1 MPRRHRFRAS
11 LTAKE
16 HADNP
21 PSKREITLSQS
32 TQTTAPSNPASFVA
46 LLPLFVFLSLFIGAG
61 VYFQSQGV
69 DFAFYQLPSVIAI
82 LPAIILALVLS
93 KQKLNQAI
101 DTFIGGIGHSN
112 IIAMCLIYLLAG
124 GFAAVAKATG
134 GVDATVALGLSLIPS
149 NLLLPGFF
157 VIAAFIATAM
167 GTSMGTIAAVAPIAL
182 GVADQAQID
191 YALMAGAVMSGALFG
206 DNLSI
211 ISDTT
216 IAATRTQGCDMKDKF
231 RENLI
236 FAIPA
241 SLLTFVAFVIA
252 GQGQADLA
260 AQDID
265 FIKVIPYLT
274 ILVLAVAGL
283 NVFVV
288 LTLGILLAGATGL
301 LTMDYGVIQFG
312 KDIYAGFSNMQE
324 IFILSML
331 VGGLAALM
339 QQQGGLAF
347 VSKQIEKLI
356 TRFSKA
362 QGEASCRAAELGMAG
377 IVAVTNS
384 CVANN
389 TVSIV
394 VTGDIAK
401 DLAEKHG
408 VTPKRAASVLDIFA
422 CIIQGL
428 IPYGAQALLIASTF
442 SITPLAAV
450 SHAWYCMILAAV
462 AIAIVMFRKRHWCS

>member
-1 MPRRHRFRAS
+1 MSHSAQTS
-11 LTAKE
+11 
-16 HADNP
+16 
-21 PSKREITLSQS
+21 S
-32 TQTTAPSNPASFVA
+32 TNSPASFIA
-46 LLPLFVFLSLFIGAG
+46 LLPLFVFLGLFIGAG
-61 VYFQSQGV
+61 IYFQRQGV

-82 LPAIILALVLS
+82 LPAIILALILS
-93 KQKLNQAI
+93 KQKLNQSI
-101 DTFIGGIGHSN
+101 DTFISGIGHSN

-134 GVDATVALGLSLIPS
+134 GVDATVALGLSFIPS

-191 YALMAGAVMSGALFG
+191 YAIMAGAVMSGALFG

-241 SLLTFVAFVIA
+241 SLLTLIAFIFA
-252 GQGQADLA
+252 GQGQAELA
-260 AQDID
+260 TQDID
-265 FIKVIPYLT
+265 LIKVLPYLT
-274 ILVLAVAGL
+274 ILILAVAGL

-288 LTLGILLAGATGL
+288 LTLGILLAGVTGL
-301 LTMDYGVIQFG
+301 LTMDYGLIQFG

-408 VTPKRAASVLDIFA
+408 VSPKRAASVLDIFA

-450 SHAWYCMILAAV
+450 SHAWYCMILAVVAV
-462 AIAIVMFRKRHWCS
+462 VIVIFRKRH

>member
-1 MPRRHRFRAS
+1 MSPSHRPHQA
-11 LTAKE
+11 
-16 HADNP
+16 
-21 PSKREITLSQS
+21 
-32 TQTTAPSNPASFVA
+32 NPASFVA
-46 LLPLFVFLSLFIGAG
+46 LLPLFLFLSFFIGAG
-61 VYFQSQGV
+61 LYFQQQGV

-82 LPAIILALVLS
+82 LPAIVLALILS
-93 KQKLNQAI
+93 KQSLNHAI
-101 DTFIGGIGHSN
+101 ETFIAGIGHSN

-134 GVDATVALGLSLIPS
+134 GVDATVALGLSFIPS

-167 GTSMGTIAAVAPIAL
+167 GTSMGTIAAVAPVAVGI
-182 GVADQAQID
+182 ADQAQID
-191 YALMAGAVMSGALFG
+191 FALMAGAVMSGALFG

-241 SLLTFVAFVIA
+241 ALLTLVAFTFA
-252 GQGQADLA
+252 GQDQLALTSQAA
-260 AQDID
+260 TADID
-265 FIKVIPYLT
+265 LLKVIPYIT

-283 NVFVV
+283 NVFLV
-288 LTLGILLAGATGL
+288 LGLGIVLAGAVGL
-301 LTMDYGVIQFG
+301 LSPDYSWVQYG
-312 KDIYAGFSNMQE
+312 KDIYTGFSNMQE

-339 QQQGGLAF
+339 QQRGGLAF
-347 VSKQIEKLI
+347 VSQFIERAI
-356 TRFSKA
+356 NRYSNSEQTQSP
-362 QGEASCRAAELGMAG
+362 RAAELGMAA
-377 IVAVTNS
+377 IVAGTNT

-394 VTGDIAK
+394 VTGEIAK
-401 DLAEKHG
+401 TLAAKHG
-408 VTPKRAASVLDIFA
+408 VSPKRAASVLDIFA
-422 CIIQGL
+422 CIVQGL
-428 IPYGAQALLIASTF
+428 IPHGAQALLVAATF
-442 SITPLAAV
+442 SITPLVAV
-450 SHAWYCMILAAV
+450 ANAWYCMILAVVAV
-462 AIAIVMFRKRHWCS
+462 IIVYVRPRS

>member
-1 MPRRHRFRAS
+1 MTNSNNAPKAAA
-11 LTAKE
+11 T
-16 HADNP
+16 DV
-21 PSKREITLSQS
+21 I
-32 TQTTAPSNPASFVA
+32 APSFLA
-46 LLPLFVFLSLFIGAG
+46 LTPLFLFLTLFIGAG
-61 VYFQSQGV
+61 LYFQNQGV
-69 DFAFYQLPSVIAI
+69 DFAFYQLPSVVAI
-82 LPAIILALVLS
+82 LPAIIFAIIIS
-93 KQKLNQAI
+93 KQRLNQSI
-101 DTFIGGIGHSN
+101 ETFLAGIGHSN
-112 IIAMCLIYLLAG
+112 IIAMCMIYLLAG
-124 GFAAVAKATG
+124 AFAAVAKATG
-134 GVDATVALGLSLIPS
+134 GVDATVALGLSLVPS
-149 NLLLPGFF
+149 SLLLPGFF

-182 GVADQAQID
+182 GVANEAQID
-191 YALMAGAVMSGALFG
+191 LAIMAGAVISGALFG

-216 IAATRTQGCDMKDKF
+216 IAATRTQGCEMKDKF
-231 RENLI
+231 KENLI

-241 SLLTFVAFVIA
+241 AIITLIVFTLV
-252 GQGQADLA
+252 GQGQADVA
-260 AQDID
+260 AQEID

-274 ILVLAVAGL
+274 ILFLAVAGL

-288 LTLGILLAGATGL
+288 LTIGILLAGVTGL

-312 KDIYAGFSNMQE
+312 QDIYAGFGNMQE

-339 QQQGGLAF
+339 QQQGGLSF

-362 QGEASCRAAELGMAG
+362 KGEASCRASELGMAG
-377 IVAVTNS
+377 IVAATNT

-408 VTPKRAASVLDIFA
+408 VTPKRAASILDIFS

-428 IPYGAQALLIASTF
+428 LPYGAQALLVASTF
-442 SITPLAAV
+442 SLSPFEVVT
-450 SHAWYCMILAAV
+450 HAWYCMILAVVAV
-462 AIAIVMFRKRHWCS
+462 LIVVFRKRN

>member
-1 MPRRHRFRAS
+1 LSPSHRPHQA
-11 LTAKE
+11 
-16 HADNP
+16 
-21 PSKREITLSQS
+21 
-32 TQTTAPSNPASFVA
+32 NPASFVA
-46 LLPLFVFLSLFIGAG
+46 LLPLFLFLSFFIGAG
-61 VYFQSQGV
+61 LYFQQQGV

-82 LPAIILALVLS
+82 LPAIVLALILS
-93 KQKLNQAI
+93 KQTLNHAI
-101 DTFIGGIGHSN
+101 ETFIAGIGHSN

-134 GVDATVALGLSLIPS
+134 GVDATVALGLSFIPS

-167 GTSMGTIAAVAPIAL
+167 GTSMGTIAAVAPVAL
-182 GVADQAQID
+182 GIAEEAQID
-191 YALMAGAVMSGALFG
+191 FALMAGAVMSGALFG

-241 SLLTFVAFVIA
+241 ALLTLVAFTFA
-252 GQGQADLA
+252 GQDQLALTSQAATAEIDLL
-260 AQDID
+260 
-265 FIKVIPYLT
+265 KVIPYIT

-283 NVFVV
+283 NVFLV
-288 LTLGILLAGATGL
+288 LGLGIVLAGAVGL
-301 LTMDYGVIQFG
+301 LSPDYSWVQYG
-312 KDIYAGFSNMQE
+312 KDIYTGFSNMQE

-339 QQQGGLAF
+339 QQRGGLAF
-347 VSKQIEKLI
+347 VSQFIERAI
-356 TRFSKA
+356 NRFSNSEET
-362 QGEASCRAAELGMAG
+362 QSPRAAELGMAA
-377 IVAVTNS
+377 IVAGTNT

-394 VTGDIAK
+394 VTGEIAK
-401 DLAEKHG
+401 TLAAKHG
-408 VTPKRAASVLDIFA
+408 VSPKRAASVLDIFA
-422 CIIQGL
+422 CIVQGL
-428 IPYGAQALLIASTF
+428 IPHGAQALLVAATF
-442 SITPLAAV
+442 SITPLVAV
-450 SHAWYCMILAAV
+450 ANAWYCMILALVAV
-462 AIAIVMFRKRHWCS
+462 VIVYVRPRS

>member
-1 MPRRHRFRAS
+1 MMPRRHRFRAS

-32 TQTTAPSNPASFVA
+32 TQTTAPSNTASFVA

-462 AIAIVMFRKRHWCS
+462 AIAIVIFRKRH

>member
-1 MPRRHRFRAS
+1 
-11 LTAKE
+11 
-16 HADNP
+16 
-21 PSKREITLSQS
+21 LSQS
-32 TQTTAPSNPASFVA
+32 AQTTAANNPASFVA

-82 LPAIILALVLS
+82 MPAIILALVLS

-216 IAATRTQGCDMKDKF
+216 IAATRTQGCEMKDKF

-252 GQGQADLA
+252 GQGQAELA
-260 AQDID
+260 AQKID

-288 LTLGILLAGATGL
+288 LTLGILLAGATGFI
-301 LTMDYGVIQFG
+301 TMDYGVIQFG

-408 VTPKRAASVLDIFA
+408 VSPKRAASVLDIFA

-462 AIAIVMFRKRHWCS
+462 AIAIVIFRKRH

>member
-1 MPRRHRFRAS
+1 MESAGHTPRQ
-11 LTAKE
+11 
-16 HADNP
+16 
-21 PSKREITLSQS
+21 REITLSHSQH
-32 TQTTAPSNPASFVA
+32 TTTASRPASFIA
-46 LLPLFVFLSLFIGAG
+46 LLPLFVFLGLFIGAG

-82 LPAIILALVLS
+82 LPAIILALILS

-134 GVDATVALGLSLIPS
+134 GVDATVALGLSFIPA

-241 SLLTFVAFVIA
+241 SLLTLIAFVVA
-252 GQGQADLA
+252 GQGQAELTPQHIDLL
-260 AQDID
+260 
-265 FIKVIPYLT
+265 KVLPYLT
-274 ILVLAVAGL
+274 ILVLAVAGV

-288 LTLGILLAGATGL
+288 LTLGILLAGGTGF
-301 LTMDYGVIQFG
+301 LTMDYGLIAFG
-312 KDIYAGFSNMQE
+312 KDIYAGFGSMQE
-324 IFILSML
+324 IFLLSML

-356 TRFSKA
+356 GRYSKN
-362 QGEASCRAAELGMAG
+362 QSEASCRAAELGMAA
-377 IVAVTNS
+377 IVTVTNT

-401 DLAEKHG
+401 DLAEKHQ
-408 VTPKRAASVLDIFA
+408 VSPKRAASVLDIFA
-422 CIIQGL
+422 CIVQGL

-442 SITPLAAV
+442 SISPLAAV
-450 SHAWYCMILAAV
+450 SHAWYCMILAVV
-462 AIAIVMFRKRHWCS
+462 AIAIVILRKRH

>member
-1 MPRRHRFRAS
+1 M
-11 LTAKE
+11 
-16 HADNP
+16 
-21 PSKREITLSQS
+21 KRENTLTIS
-32 TQTTAPSNPASFVA
+32 TNTQETAANGIAPNASFLA
-46 LLPLFVFLSLFIGAG
+46 LLPLFLFLALFIGAG
-61 VYFQSQGV
+61 IYFQSQGV

-82 LPAIILALVLS
+82 LPAIIFALIIS
-93 KQKLNQAI
+93 KQKLNQSI
-101 DTFIGGIGHSN
+101 DTFIEGIGHSN

-124 GFAAVAKATG
+124 AFASVAKATG
-134 GVDATVALGLSLIPS
+134 GVDATVALGLSLVPS

-182 GVADQAQID
+182 GVANEAQID
-191 YALMAGAVMSGALFG
+191 LAIMAGAVISGALFG

-216 IAATRTQGCDMKDKF
+216 IAATRTQGCEMKDKF

-241 SLLTFVAFVIA
+241 SIITLIVFTLV
-252 GQGQADLA
+252 GQGQADVA
-260 AQDID
+260 SQEID

-274 ILVLAVAGL
+274 ILVLAVSGL

-288 LTLGILLAGATGL
+288 LTIGILLAGVTGL
-301 LTMDYGVIQFG
+301 FTMDYGLIQFG
-312 KDIYAGFSNMQE
+312 QDIYTGFGNMQE

-339 QQQGGLAF
+339 QQQGGLTF
-347 VSKQIEKLI
+347 VSEQIEKLI

-362 QGEASCRAAELGMAG
+362 KGGASTRASELGMAG
-377 IVAVTNS
+377 IVALTNA

-401 DLAEKHG
+401 DLAQKHE
-408 VTPKRAASVLDIFA
+408 VTPKRAASIMDIFS
-422 CIIQGL
+422 CIVQGL
-428 IPYGAQALLIASTF
+428 IPYGAQALLVASIF
-442 SITPLAAV
+442 SISPLEAV
-450 SHAWYCMILAAV
+450 THAWYCMILALV
-462 AIAIVMFRKRHWCS
+462 AISIVILRKRTT

>member
-1 MPRRHRFRAS
+1 MTKA
-11 LTAKE
+11 T
-16 HADNP
+16 
-21 PSKREITLSQS
+21 PSTSKA
-32 TQTTAPSNPASFVA
+32 TTGPASFVA
-46 LLPLFVFLSLFIGAG
+46 LLPLFVFLGLFIGAG
-61 VYFQSQGV
+61 LYFQSQGV
-69 DFAFYQLPSVIAI
+69 DYAFYQLPSVIAI
-82 LPAIILALVLS
+82 LPAIVLAVILS
-93 KQKLNQAI
+93 KQHINQAI
-101 DTFIGGIGHSN
+101 ETFIEGIGHSN

-124 GFAAVAKATG
+124 AFAAVAKATG
-134 GVDATVALGLSLIPS
+134 GVDATVALGLSFIPS

-157 VIAAFIATAM
+157 VIAAFIATSM
-167 GTSMGTIAAVAPIAL
+167 GTSMGTIAAVAPVAL

-231 RENLI
+231 RENLV
-236 FAIPA
+236 FSIPA
-241 SLLTFVAFVIA
+241 SIITLVLFSLA
-252 GQGQADLA
+252 GQGQADIA

-265 FIKVIPYLT
+265 VLKVIPYLT
-274 ILVLAVAGL
+274 ILVLAVVGL

-288 LTLGILLAGATGL
+288 LSLGIVLAGATGVF
-301 LTMDYGVIQFG
+301 TSEYTVIQMG
-312 KDIYAGFSNMQE
+312 NDIYTGFTNMQE

-339 QQQGGLAF
+339 QQQGGLTF
-347 VSKQIEKLI
+347 VSQLIEKLI
-356 TRFSKA
+356 SRFSKA
-362 QGEASCRAAELGMAG
+362 NGDASSRAAELGMAA
-377 IVAVTNS
+377 IVAATNT

-401 DLAEKHG
+401 ELAEKHG

-428 IPYGAQALLIASTF
+428 IPHGAQALLIASVFTI
-442 SITPLAAV
+442 SPLTAV
-450 SHAWYCMILAAV
+450 SNAWYCMVLALTAV
-462 AIAIVMFRKRHWCS
+462 AIVVMRKRT

>member
-1 MPRRHRFRAS
+1 MNQSNVSSA
-11 LTAKE
+11 
-16 HADNP
+16 
-21 PSKREITLSQS
+21 SQS
-32 TQTTAPSNPASFVA
+32 PASFIA
-46 LLPLFVFLSLFIGAG
+46 LLPLLLFLVLFIGAG
-61 VYFQSQGV
+61 VYFTQQGV
-69 DFAFYQLPSVIAI
+69 DFAFYQLPSVVAI
-82 LPAIILALVLS
+82 LPAIVLALLLS

-124 GFAAVAKATG
+124 AFASVAKATG

-149 NLLLPGFF
+149 DLLLPGFF

-182 GVADQAQID
+182 GVSEQADIALP
-191 YALMAGAVMSGALFG
+191 LMAGAIISGALFG

-216 IAATRTQGCDMKDKF
+216 IASTRTQGCEMKDKF

-241 SLLTFVAFVIA
+241 ALITLVAFTLA
-252 GQGQADLA
+252 SQGEANVAPQSIDLV
-260 AQDID
+260 
-265 FIKVIPYLT
+265 KVLPYLC
-274 ILVLAVAGL
+274 ILFLAVAGL

-288 LTLGILLAGATGL
+288 LSLGIVLAGGVGLAT
-301 LTMDYGVIQFG
+301 TDYGWVSFS
-312 KDIYAGFSNMQE
+312 KDIYAGFTNMQE

-347 VSKQIEKLI
+347 VNNLIEGI
-356 TRFSKA
+356 ISRFSKA
-362 QGEASCRAAELGMAG
+362 KGDASSRAAELGMAG
-377 IVAVTNS
+377 IVSLTNT

-394 VTGDIAK
+394 VSGDIAR
-401 DLAEKHG
+401 DLAQKHG
-408 VTPKRAASVLDIFA
+408 VSPKRSASILDIFS
-422 CIIQGL
+422 CIVQGL
-428 IPYGAQALLIASTF
+428 IPYGAQALLIGATF
-442 SITPLAAV
+442 AITPLQAV
-450 SHAWYCMILAAV
+450 SYAWYCMILALVAV
-462 AIAIVMFRKRHWCS
+462 VIVVFRKRH

>member
-1 MPRRHRFRAS
+1 MT
-11 LTAKE
+11 LTKFA
-16 HADNP
+16 
-21 PSKREITLSQS
+21 T
-32 TQTTAPSNPASFVA
+32 SNSSPTASFIA
-46 LLPLFVFLSLFIGAG
+46 LFPLFVFLGLFIGAG

-69 DFAFYQLPSVIAI
+69 DYAFYQLPSVIAI
-82 LPAIILALVLS
+82 LPAIILAMLLS
-93 KQKLNQAI
+93 KQKINNAI
-101 DTFIGGIGHSN
+101 ETFIEGIGHSN

-124 GFAAVAKATG
+124 AFASVAKATG
-134 GVDATVALGLSLIPS
+134 GVDATVALGLSLIPAD
-149 NLLLPGFF
+149 LLLPGFF
-157 VIAAFIATAM
+157 MIAAFIATAM
-167 GTSMGTIAAVAPIAL
+167 GTSMGTIAAVAPVAL

-231 RENLI
+231 RENLV

-241 SLLTFVAFVIA
+241 SILTLVAFSFA
-252 GQGQADLA
+252 GQGQAIIT
-260 AQDID
+260 QQPIE
-265 FIKVIPYLT
+265 FVKVLPYLT
-274 ILVLAVAGL
+274 ILILAVAGL

-288 LTLGILLAGATGL
+288 LTLGILLAGLTGIL
-301 LTMDYGVIQFG
+301 AADYNVIQFG
-312 KDIYAGFSNMQE
+312 NDIYTGFTNMQE

-347 VSKQIEKLI
+347 VNSKVEGLI
-356 TRFSKA
+356 SRFSKSA
-362 QGEASCRAAELGMAG
+362 GDTSPRAAELGIAS
-377 IVAVTNS
+377 IVAATNT

-408 VTPKRAASVLDIFA
+408 VSPKRAASVMDIFA

-428 IPYGAQALLIASTF
+428 IPHGAQALLIASVFTI
-442 SITPLAAV
+442 SPLTAV
-450 SHAWYCMILAAV
+450 SNAWYCMILAVVAV
-462 AIAIVMFRKRHWCS
+462 AIVIFRKRA

>member
-1 MPRRHRFRAS
+1 M
-11 LTAKE
+11 
-16 HADNP
+16 
-21 PSKREITLSQS
+21 SQS

-462 AIAIVMFRKRHWCS
+462 AIAIVIFRKRHWCS

>member
-260 AQDID
+260 AQEID

-401 DLAEKHG
+401 ELAEKHG
-408 VTPKRAASVLDIFA
+408 VSPKRAASVLDIFA

-462 AIAIVMFRKRHWCS
+462 AIAIVIFRKRH

>member
-1 MPRRHRFRAS
+1 M
-11 LTAKE
+11 
-16 HADNP
+16 
-21 PSKREITLSQS
+21 SQS
-32 TQTTAPSNPASFVA
+32 AQTTAPSSPASFIA

-241 SLLTFVAFVIA
+241 SLLTFIAFVIA

-260 AQDID
+260 VQDID

-288 LTLGILLAGATGL
+288 LTLGILLAGAAGF

-408 VTPKRAASVLDIFA
+408 VSPKRAASVLDIFA

-462 AIAIVMFRKRHWCS
+462 AIAIVIFRKRH

>member
-32 TQTTAPSNPASFVA
+32 TQTTAPSNTASFVA

-260 AQDID
+260 AQEID

-462 AIAIVMFRKRHWCS
+462 AIAIVIFRKRH